1 MLTGDEAEDA
11 RPQRDINGNP
21 MVATTKKQPSSGKTT
36 DSGSSEPHSRAD
48 SGYELSDMSQSQMSS
63 SSDSRFLEKKAKK
76 AKRGRKEPCTMQAK
90 DIPGNRGNEPIETL
104 VDFID
109 NSQKKQRQQNG
120 QVNGVPSLAPVTL
133 GGATEQKTSFSAKKP
148 GCGRGER
155 KVSETNSKGQ
165 SGGSEGKASDVCTGS
180 EGSSVTDSVANMNSV
195 LDTRSTKDMSLVSPI
210 HIVGVTDTYIFT
222 DLDFG
227 CSLPQEDE
235 FKEVKKKK
243 KRPKEAVTAVQ
254 KDSVFHALC
263 QVEPHRK
270 PHVSVHS
277 VTPPPTS
284 SVCSDDAHVER
295 ALSPSSFP
303 VLGRSREG
311 RRNSTG
317 NAPPV
322 DGMQDDSDMESVKS
336 VPIGSDLG
344 GRLDGGLSPSNLA
357 KQSYAKIAAAQRPGK
372 DSGALYR
379 AEQTHLTGAD
389 GHAAGVKYGKDVN
402 REKAVISSVEHTEPL
417 GVQNTKPMAGCGPS
431 AALPQ
436 STCVQ
441 LALSSPVLSS
451 VDTSPH
457 SDSVRTLVMPDDVVT
472 ITKKT
477 LAQMDMESTDQASVC
492 SQSSTHGVQIND
504 GSCSLPVSGL
514 DSCPRTRSEP
524 SVCSGIHSGSIESR
538 VCPIRS
544 SGIEEEPNT
553 DIPEFIA
560 EDITGQRVCPEKVP
574 CHAAVAVPPSD
585 KQDVVAK
592 ETQSSNKSLPSSA
605 GAVVG
610 DVSVSIV
617 NTNID
622 SSKMLSSQNNSGL
635 PPPTRVGALP
645 SAGSCNRAAVVAPK
659 AGVSSMKR
667 SKTNKSVIF
676 FDKKLNEL
684 PQNLGISFGFGPETI
699 SVNEITKNSDGGS
712 CNDACVTCERDDPV
726 TGPVQPPP
734 PRDSSLSHAAATTS
748 SSQLPGGN
756 AADIYRAKFL
766 TPVNGV
772 VLPHIASPHHR
783 VAPDLASSSVSHA
796 CPEHVHLVSDSPV
809 PSHAAK
815 PISRHGASLLYNRAN
830 DFNFQRGKFD
840 VEGAV
845 TFLYKGNYLDKLL
858 HVNTLFLYVI
868 IYVII

>member
-1 MLTGDEAEDA
+1 MLTGDETEDT

-21 MVATTKKQPSSGKTT
+21 VVATTKKQPSSGKTT

-48 SGYELSDMSQSQMSS
+48 SGYEFSDLSQSQMSS

-109 NSQKKQRQQNG
+109 NGQKKQRQQNG

-133 GGATEQKTSFSAKKP
+133 GGATEQRASYSAKKP

-165 SGGSEGKASDVCTGS
+165 SGGSEGKASSDACTGS
-180 EGSSVTDSVANMNSV
+180 EGSSVSDSVANMNSV
-195 LDTRSTKDMSLVSPI
+195 LDTRSTKDASLVSPI

-222 DLDFG
+222 DFG
-227 CSLPQEDE
+227 CTLPQEDD

-243 KRPKEAVTAVQ
+243 KRPKEPVTPVQ
-254 KDSVFHALC
+254 KDAVFHALC

-270 PHVSVHS
+270 PHVSAHS

-344 GRLDGGLSPSNLA
+344 GQLDGGLSPSNLA

-379 AEQTHLTGAD
+379 AEQTHLTGTD

-402 REKAVISSVEHTEPL
+402 REKAVITSVEHIETL
-417 GVQNTKPMAGCGPS
+417 GAQNTKPVAGCAPNVAGCGTSVPP
-431 AALPQ
+431 PQ

-441 LALSSPVLSS
+441 LALFLPVLSS

-477 LAQMDMESTDQASVC
+477 LAQMDMESTDQTLVC

-504 GSCSLPVSGL
+504 GSSSLPVSGL

-524 SVCSGIHSGSIESR
+524 SVCSGLHSGSIESR
-538 VCPIRS
+538 VSPIRPV
-544 SGIEEEPNT
+544 GIEEEPHT

-560 EDITGQRVCPEKVP
+560 EDITGQRVCPENVP

-610 DVSVSIV
+610 DVSVRIV
-617 NTNID
+617 NTTNID
-622 SSKMLSSQNNSGL
+622 SSKMLSPQNNSGL
-635 PPPTRVGALP
+635 PPATRVGALP
-645 SAGSCNRAAVVAPK
+645 SAGSCSRVAAVAPK
-659 AGVSSMKR
+659 AGISSTAKR

-676 FDKKLNEL
+676 FDKKLNEQ

-699 SVNEITKNSDGGS
+699 SVNEIAKNSDGGS
-712 CNDACVTCERDDPV
+712 CNDACMTCERDDPV
-726 TGPVQPPP
+726 TSVQPPP
-734 PRDSSLSHAAATTS
+734 PRDSSLSQVAVTTP
-748 SSQLPGGN
+748 SSQLPGRN
-756 AADIYRAKFL
+756 ATDIYRAKFV
-766 TPVNGV
+766 TPMNGV
-772 VLPHIASPHHR
+772 VLPHTASPHQG
-783 VAPDLASSSVSHA
+783 VPPDLVSSSVSRA
-796 CPEHVHLVSDSPV
+796 YPEHVHLVSDSPV

-815 PISRHGASLLYNRAN
+815 PSGRHDASLLYSRTN

-845 TFLYKGNYLDKLL
+845 TFLYKGNY
-858 HVNTLFLYVI
+858 
-868 IYVII
+868 